1 MIRRLTYIFFGLLYS
16 IQVFGQMDSSTL
28 SGITITANGYLQ
40 ATRNTGR
47 NVLVIPGTLLLRAP
61 VYSIDELLRFIPG
74 VEVQLRGP
82 QGVQGDIVLRGGTFQ
97 QVLVLI
103 DGLRVNDPLTGHFNS
118 YLPIDPMEID
128 RIEILKGPAAAVWGS
143 EAVGGVIQI
152 FTKTFSS
159 RTSDNSVESKMISTL
174 EGVGSIGENQL
185 RNLQARWFVQKNK
198 HRFSISGTSRNSRGV
213 EQRGIRSYFYLN
225 TLQSSWQY
233 QFINGWNIR
242 MRAAVDVRRFAAQ
255 NFYTSFLSDT
265 ATQRVMTGWTQA
277 QLSKSFPKGKWQ
289 ADLGY
294 KLADDHYLFRPTVI
308 PNLNKMGLTQLQV
321 KYQRNP
327 KGSFQYQAGFQYLGR
342 TIRSNDRGN
351 HQVAQGALFATSQ
364 YQLSTALVTSLA
376 MRVTADELYG
386 TILVPQF
393 SLSYATTNSQ
403 WRISAGRSFRD
414 ADFTERYNNYNKS
427 LVSSGRIGNPQLS
440 PEDAWQAELGY
451 DLTIQQKLFINTSLF
466 YRDHRGLIDWVTTPY
481 ILMPRPVNLIP
492 TGTYALAKNVERVQS
507 MGAELDLRFVENL
520 GKGKFLLQTGILLL
534 RNQAPSGGAGFY
546 LNGHAKFL
554 LNGLIQY
561 QLEQWDF
568 SLGILYK
575 KRNPQ
580 QPSTLLAE
588 FSSSYFVTNAK
599 IQYQFRR
606 SELTSFMM
614 VDNLFNTSY
623 SDLLGVSMPGRWLSV
638 GLRARVF

>member
-1 MIRRLTYIFFGLLYS
+1 MLRRFAYIFLGLLCNAQLFS
-16 IQVFGQMDSSTL
+16 QVDSSTL
-28 SGITITANGYLQ
+28 SAVTVTANGYLQ

-47 NVLVIPGTLLLRAP
+47 NVLVIPGTLLLRSP

-82 QGVQGDIVLRGGTFQ
+82 QGAQGDIMLRGGTFQ

-118 YLPIDPMEID
+118 YLPIDPLEID
-128 RIEILKGPAAAVWGS
+128 RIEVLKGPAAAIWGS

-152 FTKTFSS
+152 FTKTFSD
-159 RTSDNSVESKMISTL
+159 RATTNSVAPTTISTL
-174 EGVGSIGENQL
+174 EGVGSLGDHQL
-185 RNLQARWFVQKNK
+185 RNLQARWFHQKNK
-198 HRFSISGTSRNSRGV
+198 HRFSISGATRNSSGV
-213 EQRGIRSYFYLN
+213 EQRGIQGYFYLN

-233 QFINGWNIR
+233 QLTKGWSLR

-265 ATQRVMTGWTQA
+265 ATQRVFTGWTHA
-277 QLSKSFPKGKWQ
+277 KLSKSFPRGQWQ

-294 KLADDHYLFRPTVI
+294 KLADDHYLFRPSVV

-321 KYQRNP
+321 KYQWKN
-327 KGSFQYQAGFQYLGR
+327 KGLFQYQAGFQYLGR

-351 HQVAQGALFATSQ
+351 HQVAQGALFATTQ
-364 YQLSTALVTSLA
+364 YQLSTALLTSLA
-376 MRVTADELYG
+376 TRVTVDELYG

-393 SLSYATTNSQ
+393 SLSYTTTSSQ
-403 WRISAGRSFRD
+403 WRIAAGRSFRD
-414 ADFTERYNNYNKS
+414 ADFTERYNNYNKT
-427 LVSSGRIGNPQLS
+427 LVTSGRIGNAQLS

-451 DLTIQQKLFINTSLF
+451 DLTIQQKFFINSSLF

-481 ILMPRPVNLIP
+481 ALMPRPVNLIP
-492 TGTYALAKNVERVQS
+492 TGTYALAKNVERVRS
-507 MGAELDLRFVENL
+507 MGAEVDLRFVDSL
-520 GKGKFLLQTGILLL
+520 GNGKVLAQLGILLL

-554 LNGLIQY
+554 FNGLIQY
-561 QLEQWDF
+561 QLDQWDF

-580 QPSTLLAE
+580 QVSSVLAA
-588 FSSSYFVTNAK
+588 FSSSYFITNAK

-606 SELTSFMM
+606 SGLTPFIMA
-614 VDNLFNTSY
+614 DNLFNASY
-623 SDLLGVSMPGRWLSV
+623 SDLLGVPMPGRWISL